1 MTTQSPLITSKDS
14 KGLHFITLCETAYN
28 KAKLDGTRAQR
39 LNERG
44 GELQAGLKKLIEE
57 LSVSDQYANEQVAT
71 DYNYPA
77 NYRPKPITEQ
87 IEAIAKLFG
96 LDGTAAY
103 AYAKNL
109 EANKA
114 ELPEGAEGWFA
125 IPRFE
130 AVAKTYGEAVEKVL
144 GLVGKSRKFQN
155 WLKGQLHE
163 RYLRQ
168 SERTKQMFAQL
179 AEKQTGD
186 ILIVPAQFGF
196 LHRGQSVRR
205 ARETF
210 AEHEFGLGA
219 FAVGTLLL
227 THPEREVEWEQLHI
241 DCSGDEYSPDAGGQF
256 VLAPVFGWD
265 DGKLRFYSYWSSNA
279 DKQCGSASGFLPQ
292 E

>member
-1 MTTQSPLITSKDS
+1 MQTLTQETTDGQIEQTTRVVVDAVKKALKPLGK
-14 KGLHFITLCETAYN
+14 EA
-28 KAKLDGTRAQR
+28 AQR
-39 LNERG
+39 VHKRGNE
-44 GELQAGLKKLIEE
+44 LASSIAKFIAE

-71 DYNYPA
+71 SYNYPA
-77 NYRPKPITEQ
+77 NYRPKPIAKQ
-87 IEAIAKLFG
+87 IETIAKLFG

-103 AYAKNL
+103 AYAENL
-109 EANKA
+109 ELK
-114 ELPEGAEGWFA
+114 ELSEGAEDWFA
-125 IPRFE
+125 IPRWE
-130 AVAKTYGEAVEKVL
+130 KVAKTYGEATELVL

-155 WLKGQLHE
+155 WREGQLHE

-168 SERTKQMFAQL
+168 SERTKQMFATL
-179 AEKQTGD
+179 AESQSGD

-241 DCSGDEYSPDAGGQF
+241 DCSGDEYSPDADGQF
-256 VLAPVFGWD
+256 VSAPVFVWD
-265 DGKLRFYSYWSSNA
+265 GGGLRFGDDWALNA
-279 DKQCGSASGFLPQ
+279 GKQYGSASGFLPQ